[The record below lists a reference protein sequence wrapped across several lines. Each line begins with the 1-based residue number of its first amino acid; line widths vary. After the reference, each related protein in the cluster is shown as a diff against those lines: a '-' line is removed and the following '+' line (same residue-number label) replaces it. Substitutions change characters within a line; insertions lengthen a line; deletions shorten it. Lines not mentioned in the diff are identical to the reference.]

1 MLPVVLVRLQP
12 AEVGLWHVFVA
23 AQSLVM
29 LLDFG
34 FTQTFAR
41 NFAYVFAGART
52 LMRAFPW

>member
-1 MLPVVLVRLQP
+1 VVLVRLQP